1 MPLKYH
7 YCAYS
12 NGTRLEDKKSSLPS
26 SSKAAR
32 SSRTLILALV
42 TLAQFMVII
51 DFTIVQV
58 ALPSIG
64 KEFGVSIN
72 GLQWIVVAYG
82 LTLAGFLM
90 LSGRSGDLYG
100 HKKLFIIGVMLFSLS
115 SLVGGLAPSENVL
128 IIARAIQGLGA
139 AMASATGLSILAA
152 TFPEGQERN
161 RALSIFAA
169 ATGSGFAAGMIAGGI
184 ITAMWGWR
192 WVFDINVPI
201 GIVIAS
207 LSTKYISLR
216 TALPN
221 PENRHLDILGAVS
234 VTAGLMLLVYALS
247 AAESTGIGSFETLG
261 LFISSAIVLA
271 AFILIEYRSNAP
283 LIPLG
288 FVRKRTIFGAN
299 ALALLQIAPY
309 VAMVFILTNYL
320 QQVLGYSALATGLAF
335 VPMGVVFLVIS
346 GFLSARLINY
356 FGIRPNIIL
365 GMALQTIG
373 YLLLT
378 RISSAGSYLGGLL
391 GPMLIIGL
399 GTGLAFTAINIA
411 ALTGTRKGEEGLAS
425 GLVNT
430 SRQIGGP
437 LGLALL
443 LTVANIETPT
453 QPAYTL
459 QQSAMT
465 MIGGFSYAFWVAAL
479 LAGMGIVFAASLK
492 QKERGGRTGVAS
504 VGIHST

>member
-1 MPLKYH
+1 M
-7 YCAYS
+7 
-12 NGTRLEDKKSSLPS
+12 
-26 SSKAAR
+26 
-32 SSRTLILALV
+32 LILALV

-82 LTLAGFLM
+82 LTLAGFLL

-100 HKKLFIIGVMLFSLS
+100 HKKLFITGVLLFSLA

-128 IIARAIQGLGA
+128 IISRAIQGLGA
-139 AMASATGLSILAA
+139 AMASATGLSILAS
-152 TFPEGQERN
+152 TFAEGQERN

-184 ITAMWGWR
+184 ITALWGWR

-201 GIVIAS
+201 GIAIAGLS
-207 LSTKYISLR
+207 LKYISLKI
-216 TALPN
+216 TSPQ
-221 PENRHLDILGAVS
+221 PEKRHLDILGAVS
-234 VTAGLMLLVYALS
+234 ITGGLMLLVYALS
-247 AAESTGIGSFETLG
+247 VAENKGISYFETVG
-261 LFISSAIVLA
+261 LFLASATVLA
-271 AFILIEYRSNAP
+271 LFVLIEYRSKAP

-288 FVRKRTIFGAN
+288 FVRKRSIFGAN
-299 ALALLQIAPY
+299 ALALVQIAPY
-309 VAMVFILTNYL
+309 VAMVFILTNYF
-320 QQVLGYSALATGLAF
+320 QQVLGYSAFATGLAF
-335 VPMGVVFLVIS
+335 VPMGAVFLVVS

-356 FGIRPNIIL
+356 FGIRPNIIS
-365 GMALQTIG
+365 GMVLQTIG

-378 RISSAGSYLGGLL
+378 RISSAGNYFGDLL

-399 GTGLAFTAINIA
+399 GTGLSFTAINIA
-411 ALTGTRKGEEGLAS
+411 ALAGTRKGEEGLAS

-437 LGLALL
+437 IGLAVL
-443 LTVANIETPT
+443 LTVANIEAPT
-453 QPAYTL
+453 RLANTV
-459 QQSAMT
+459 QQSAMA
-465 MIGGFSYAFWVAAL
+465 MIDGFSYAFWLAAV
-479 LAGMGIVFAASLK
+479 LAGIGIIFAVSLRLT
-492 QKERGGRTGVAS
+492 ERGGRLGAAHVD
-504 VGIHST
+504 IPST